1 MPTKLQR
8 LGIVSASA
16 LQRTAAAGAR
26 LRALQRELVALER
39 NVETGEAP
47 DPAETR
53 GQLRIIYIGG
63 RPACV
68 SQIPAFKAEHPAAM
82 IDIEQTGSRA
92 IQRRIGMRPSGQTV
106 LLCCWVCLHEP

>member
-47 DPAETR
+47 DPAENPRATANHLHRRSTGLCLANTR
-53 GQLRIIYIGG
+53 
-63 RPACV
+63 
-68 SQIPAFKAEHPAAM
+68 FKAEHPAAM